1 MEESI
6 LQSVAFILIE
16 GQPETKGVIQISNSY
31 EESNLHFLCLFF
43 IYFMIYTTKG
53 IVLRTIKYGE
63 TSVIASVFTE
73 RFGVQSYMV
82 NNVRT
87 SGKSLKAHFFQPSSI
102 LDLEV
107 YHNELKNL
115 QRIKDLKW
123 SSIYK
128 SLLSDVIKNSIA
140 LYMVEVLQK
149 ALKQP
154 EPNADLFSFCEDA
167 FLFLDTATNG
177 VAANFPIYFSL
188 QLAPFLG
195 IRLHDNYSDTSNF
208 FDISEGKFA
217 DVNPMSEHQVDAD
230 TSCYISELLKV
241 MHPHDLGEIKINRSI
256 RFKILQYLE
265 EYYTWHVP
273 EFGSLKTLP
282 ILSAIVS

>member
-1 MEESI
+1 
-6 LQSVAFILIE
+6 
-16 GQPETKGVIQISNSY
+16 
-31 EESNLHFLCLFF
+31 
-43 IYFMIYTTKG
+43 MIYTTKG
-53 IVLRTIKYGE
+53 IVLRTVKYGE

-87 SGKSLKAHFFQPSSI
+87 SGKSSKAHFFQPSSI
-102 LDLEV
+102 LDMEV

-128 SLLSDVIKNSIA
+128 NLLSNVIKNSIA
-140 LYMVEVLQK
+140 LYMVELLQK
-149 ALKQP
+149 TLKQP
-154 EPNADLFSFCEDA
+154 EPNAALFSFCEDA
-167 FLFLDTATNG
+167 FLLLDTATNE

-195 IRLHDNYSDTSNF
+195 IRLHDNYSGTSNS
-208 FDISEGKFA
+208 FDIREGKFS
-217 DVNPMSEHQVDAD
+217 DSRPMTGHQVDAD
-230 TSCYISELLKV
+230 TSYYISQLLKV
-241 MHPHDLGEIKINRSI
+241 MHPHDLGEIKINRSV
-256 RFKILQYLE
+256 RFTILKILE
-265 EYYTWHVP
+265 EYYNWHVP

-282 ILSAIVS
+282 ILSAIIS